1 MNILGLG
8 TDLIEVE
15 RIRAFAGKPGA
26 LERIFSEEE
35 IAYCLARKNRY
46 QHLAVRF
53 AAKEAVYK
61 ALPFDGVAFKNI
73 SVFNLENGRPAVRV
87 NDKRFDGLSV
97 WISLSHTEHYAAAT
111 AVVCHD

>member
-1 MNILGLG
+1 MQIVGLG

-15 RIRAFAGKPGA
+15 RIKAFAEKPGA
-26 LERIFSEEE
+26 LERIFSQEE
-35 IAYCLARKNRY
+35 ISYCLARKNRY

-73 SVFNLENGRPAVRV
+73 SVSNLESGCPAVHV
-87 NDKRFDGLSV
+87 NDRRFDGLSV
-97 WISLSHTEHYAAAT
+97 LISLSHTEHYATAT
-111 AVVCHD
+111 AVVYGD

>member
-1 MNILGLG
+1 MEIVGLG
-8 TDLIEVE
+8 TDLIEVK
-15 RIRAFAGKPGA
+15 RIKAFAEKPGA

-61 ALPFDGVAFKNI
+61 ALPFDGVAFKSI
-73 SVFNLENGRPAVRV
+73 SVTNLESGRPAVHV
-87 NDKRFDGLSV
+87 NDRRFDGLNIL
-97 WISLSHTEHYAAAT
+97 ISLSHTEHYATAT
-111 AVVCHD
+111 AVVYRD

>member
-1 MNILGLG
+1 MEIVGLG

-15 RIRAFAGKPGA
+15 RIKAFAEKPGA
-26 LERIFSEEE
+26 LSRIFSDEE

-61 ALPFDGVAFKNI
+61 ALPFDGVAFKSI
-73 SVFNLENGRPAVRV
+73 SVVNLENGRPAVHV
-87 NDKRFDGLSV
+87 NDRRFDGLNV
-97 WISLSHTEHYAAAT
+97 LISLSHTEHYAAAT
-111 AVVCHD
+111 AVVYRD

>member
-1 MNILGLG
+1 MEIIGLG

-15 RIRAFAGKPGA
+15 RIKAFAEKQGA

-61 ALPFDGVAFKNI
+61 ALPFDGVSFKSI
-73 SVFNLENGRPAVRV
+73 SVTNLESGRPKVHV
-87 NDKRFDGLSV
+87 NDRRFDGLCV
-97 WISLSHTEHYAAAT
+97 LISLSHTEHYAMAS
-111 AVVCHD
+111 AVVYRD

>member
-1 MNILGLG
+1 MEIIGLG

-15 RIRAFAGKPGA
+15 RIKAFAEKPAA
-26 LERIFSEEE
+26 LARIFSEEE

-61 ALPFDGVAFKNI
+61 ALPFGGVTLKSI
-73 SVFNLENGRPAVRV
+73 SVVNLESGRPKVYV
-87 NDKRFDGLSV
+87 NDRRFDGLCV
-97 WISLSHTEHYAAAT
+97 LISLSHTEYYAMAS
-111 AVVCHD
+111 AVVYRD

>member
-1 MNILGLG
+1 MEILGLG
-8 TDLIEVE
+8 TDIVEVKRIE
-15 RIRAFAGKPGA
+15 AFAQKPGA

-35 IAYCLARKNRY
+35 ISYCLARKNRY

-61 ALPFDGVAFKNI
+61 ALPFDGVAFKSI
-73 SVFNLENGRPAVRV
+73 SVFNLESGRPLVRV

-97 WISLSHTEHYAAAT
+97 FISLSHTEKYAAAT

>member
-1 MNILGLG
+1 MEIVGLG

-15 RIRAFAGKPGA
+15 RIKAFAEKPGA

-61 ALPFDGVAFKNI
+61 ALPFDGVAFKSI
-73 SVFNLENGRPAVRV
+73 YVTNLESGRPAVHV
-87 NDKRFDGLSV
+87 NDRRFDGLDIL
-97 WISLSHTEHYAAAT
+97 ISLSHTEHYATAT
-111 AVVCHD
+111 AVVYRD